1 MSKFVLRS
9 RHGLVICCLAL
20 FASGCAEQ
28 TLQATKLDPQA
39 PFPVSQL
46 SSPVP
51 VSAVE
56 QKLAALPDGKL
67 YVSWWENS
75 ANAQSNLK
83 ISALDGDNWT
93 LPSPITPMQNIV
105 DAQVVPIGND
115 KLAAMWMSGNPAP
128 NGEGEVH
135 DIYLASS
142 DSSGKLWNKPL
153 RVNQEAMS
161 SMKESPAIAALADG
175 SLMAAW
181 IDMRNLKMT
190 PPKKPGE
197 EMGMEGFTS
206 LYVARV
212 AQDNAKSSEMLVD
225 KEFCECCGPALTSDG
240 NDGLLSYRDLK
251 PDNIRDPAFMRVS
264 QNSFSQPST
273 VHNDHWKIDACPSKG
288 PAISR
293 YYNTVGVAWLTSA
306 NDKLIIR
313 TAFSSDKGKQ
323 FSAPV
328 DLELDAAAS
337 VSAIEMENP
346 HSALV
351 AWTSTGSKGET
362 LKVAR
367 VFDDG
372 RIEHGTTVHALNN
385 GGAYKWPGPRM
396 AKSNGS
402 VIFAWNDEQGKKLG
416 LVKVKVDE

>member
-1 MSKFVLRS
+1 MPRIPISIYLYPVACWL
-9 RHGLVICCLAL
+9 LLL
-20 FASGCAEQ
+20 SGCAG
-28 TLQATKLDPQA
+28 QAVQQPKLDPHA
-39 PFPVSQL
+39 AFTSTPL
-46 SSPVP
+46 DSPVP
-51 VSAVE
+51 ANVIEQRLVSSPNG
-56 QKLAALPDGKL
+56 KLFANWWSNTPNSADNLMITALEDGK
-67 YVSWWENS
+67 WS
-75 ANAQSNLK
+75 APKA
-83 ISALDGDNWT
+83 
-93 LPSPITPMQNIV
+93 ITGMAGIV

-115 KLAAMWMSGNPAP
+115 KLAAMWMVGKPAP

-135 DIYLASS
+135 DIYLANS
-142 DSSGKLWNKPL
+142 DSSGKQWGKPL
-153 RVNQEAMS
+153 RINQEAMS
-161 SMKESPAIAALADG
+161 SMKESPAIAALGDG

-212 AQDNAKSSEMLVD
+212 SPDIAKSSEMLVD
-225 KEFCECCGPALTSDG
+225 KEFCECCGPAITSDG

-251 PDNIRDPAFMRVS
+251 PENIRDPAFMRVS
-264 QNSFSQPST
+264 QNSFSQPSV

-288 PAISR
+288 PAITR
-293 YYNTVGVAWLTSA
+293 FADTVGVTWLTSV

-313 TAFSSDKGKQ
+313 TAFSSDKGKH
-323 FSAPV
+323 FAAPV

-351 AWTSTGSKGET
+351 AWTTTGSKGEM
-362 LKVAR
+362 LKLAR
-367 VFDDG
+367 VFDDE
-372 RIEHGTTVHALNN
+372 RIEHRTTVHALTN

-396 AKSNGS
+396 VKVDGS

-416 LVKVKVDE
+416 LIKVKVDD